1 MCRCNL
7 KWITKLLQIVL
18 IHTEMWIKYLSDSKW
33 VESRKFVES
42 DMVSILSAG
51 GQNGPRRVD
60 GQRMDAAMEIRRPAL
75 FAAPQQRQVE
85 HLPLEGVV
93 HGQLAHRETIES
105 IGTRDVAFFFRVS
118 PLPFQLPFWSG
129 FYRVV
134 NLD

>member
-33 VESRKFVES
+33 VESWKFVES

-105 IGTRDVAFFFRVS
+105 IGTRDVAFFFSRFS
-118 PLPFQLPFWSG
+118 TSFSASLLIRFLSCC
-129 FYRVV
+129 
-134 NLD
+134 